1 VLFVIWMVEIGKDR
15 NMRMN
20 SNRGAAGLALLILV
34 SLAAPRARAI
44 PPDPDNAALLY
55 YQAFLSLAELSDG
68 ERKVIRAVA
77 KGEADSNDQARE
89 YIQKCRGAIE
99 FAEAATQVPTCNWGF
114 RFSQGFEALMPHLSQ
129 VRFLTF
135 VLAADV
141 RTRAVDGNYRGAL
154 ERCLLVDTL
163 ARQVGD
169 DTLVSY
175 LVSIAVRDSGH
186 RCMID
191 VISKASG
198 DASVLRWLKD
208 ELATRPAWKL
218 TPVRPLKIEMEIALD
233 AMQVGKIDALVRIA
247 AEDEQKRAEIRKMA
261 SEDVLA
267 QGRTLYSQ
275 RVSSMIRIMGSL
287 KPYEEVHA
295 QLEQLGSGL
304 DPNVPSSAIAGLMLP
319 AFSRVYTLGV
329 RTDAYV
335 NAARAGIEICL
346 QRAEAG
352 KLPTALPA
360 GLPKD
365 PFSGSDFQ
373 YERTD
378 SGFVLRC
385 QGKDLDKDVAEG
397 FKFVVK

>member
-1 VLFVIWMVEIGKDR
+1 
-15 NMRMN
+15 MN

-34 SLAAPRARAI
+34 SLWTPRARAI

-77 KGEADSNDQARE
+77 KGEADPNDRARE

-99 FAEAATQVPTCNWGF
+99 FAEAAAQVPTCNWGF
-114 RFSQGFEALMPHLSQ
+114 RFSQGFDALMPHLSQ

-135 VLAADV
+135 VLVADV

-233 AMQVGKIDALVRIA
+233 AMQVGKLDAFTRIVS
-247 AEDEQKRAEIRKMA
+247 EDEQTRAKILA
-261 SEDVLA
+261 AANEDVLA
-267 QGRTLYSQ
+267 RGRALYSQ
-275 RVSSMIRIMGSL
+275 CITAMLPILGSSL
-287 KPYEEVHA
+287 PYEQTHS
-295 QLEQLGSGL
+295 QLEQLSGGF
-304 DPNVPSSAIAGLMLP
+304 DPNDPAATFAGLMLP
-319 AFSRVYTLGV
+319 AINRVHTLGA
-329 RTDAYV
+329 RSEAYV
-335 NAARAGIEICL
+335 NAAAAGVEVCL
-346 QRAEAG
+346 QKINSG
-352 KLPTALPA
+352 KLPATLPA

-365 PFSGSDFQ
+365 PFSGQDFQ

-378 SGFVLRC
+378 DGFVLRC
-385 QGKDLDKDVAEG
+385 QGKDLDKDVMEG
-397 FKFVVK
+397 FQFVVK

>member
-1 VLFVIWMVEIGKDR
+1 
-15 NMRMN
+15 MRMN
-20 SNRGAAGLALLILV
+20 SGKRAAGLALLLLV
-34 SLAAPRARAI
+34 SLGAPRARAI

-55 YQAFLSLAELSDG
+55 YQAFLSLAELNDG

-77 KGEADSNDQARE
+77 QGEADPNDQARE

-99 FAEAATQVPTCNWGF
+99 FAEAAAQVPTCNWGF
-114 RFSQGFEALMPHLSQ
+114 RFSQGFDALMPQLAQARS
-129 VRFLTF
+129 LTI
-135 VLAADV
+135 VLLGDARIRAA
-141 RTRAVDGNYRGAL
+141 DGNYRGAL
-154 ERCLLVDTL
+154 ERCLLVDAF

-175 LVSIAVRDSGH
+175 LVSIAVRRLGY

-191 VISKASG
+191 VVGKASS
-198 DASVLRWLKD
+198 DASLLRWLRD
-208 ELATRPAWKL
+208 ELATSPGWKL

-233 AMQVGKIDALVRIA
+233 AMQVGKLDAFVRIA
-247 AEDEQKRAEIRKMA
+247 TEDEQKRAEMRKMA

-267 QGRTLYSQ
+267 QARSLYSQ
-275 RVSSMIRIMGSL
+275 RVSSMIRIMGSS

-304 DPNVPSSAIAGLMLP
+304 DPNVPSSAIAGVMLP
-319 AFSRVYTLGV
+319 AFSRVYTLGA
-329 RTDAYV
+329 RSEAHV
-335 NAARAGIEICL
+335 NAARAGVEVCL
-346 QRAEAG
+346 QKVNSG
-352 KLPTALPA
+352 KLPTTLPV

-365 PFSGSDFQ
+365 PFSGQDFR

-378 SGFVLRC
+378 DGFVLRC
-385 QGKDLDKDVAEG
+385 QGKDLDKDVAAG

>member
-1 VLFVIWMVEIGKDR
+1 
-15 NMRMN
+15 MN

-68 ERKVIRAVA
+68 ERRVIRAVA
-77 KGEADSNDQARE
+77 KGEADPNDRARE

-99 FAEAATQVPTCNWGF
+99 FAEAAAQVPTCNWGF
-114 RFSQGFEALMPHLSQ
+114 RFSQGFDALMPQLAH
-129 VRFLTF
+129 VRYLTF
-135 VLAADV
+135 VLVADA

-154 ERCLLVDTL
+154 ERCLLIDTL

-175 LVSIAVRDSGH
+175 LVSIAVRHSGH

-208 ELATRPAWKL
+208 ELATSPQWKL

-233 AMQVGKIDALVRIA
+233 AMQMGKLDAFARIA
-247 AEDEQKRAEIRKMA
+247 AEDEHERAKIRETA

-267 QGRTLYSQ
+267 QARALYSQ
-275 RVSSMIRIMGSL
+275 RITSVLQILGSSM
-287 KPYEEVHA
+287 PYEQAHA
-295 QLEQLGSGL
+295 QLEPLCGGF
-304 DPNVPSSAIAGLMLP
+304 DPNDPASALAGLMLP
-319 AFSRVYTLGV
+319 AISRVHTLGT
-329 RTDAYV
+329 RSEAYV
-335 NAARAGIEICL
+335 NAARAAVKICL
-346 QRAEAG
+346 QKAESG

-360 GLPKD
+360 SLPKD

-378 SGFVLRC
+378 DGFVLRC

-397 FKFVVK
+397 FKFVVR

>member
-1 VLFVIWMVEIGKDR
+1 
-15 NMRMN
+15 MRMN

-34 SLAAPRARAI
+34 SLWTPRARAI

-77 KGEADSNDQARE
+77 KGEADPNDRARE

-99 FAEAATQVPTCNWGF
+99 FAEAAAQVPTCNWGF
-114 RFSQGFEALMPHLSQ
+114 RFSQGFDALMPHLSQ

-135 VLAADV
+135 VLVADV

-208 ELATRPAWKL
+208 ELATGPAWKL

-233 AMQVGKIDALVRIA
+233 AMQVGKLDAFTRIVS
-247 AEDEQKRAEIRKMA
+247 EDEQTRAKILA
-261 SEDVLA
+261 AANEDVLA
-267 QGRTLYSQ
+267 RGRALYSQ
-275 RVSSMIRIMGSL
+275 CITAMLPILGSSL
-287 KPYEEVHA
+287 PYEQTHA
-295 QLEQLGSGL
+295 QLEQLSGGF
-304 DPNVPSSAIAGLMLP
+304 DPNDPAAMFAGLMLP
-319 AFSRVYTLGV
+319 AINRVHTLGA
-329 RTDAYV
+329 RSEAYV
-335 NAARAGIEICL
+335 NAAGAGVEICL
-346 QRAEAG
+346 QRAESG

-365 PFSGSDFQ
+365 PFSGLDFQ

-378 SGFVLRC
+378 DGFILRC

-397 FKFVVK
+397 FKFKVK

>member
-1 VLFVIWMVEIGKDR
+1 
-15 NMRMN
+15 MRMN

-34 SLAAPRARAI
+34 SLWAPRARAI

-55 YQAFLSLAELSDG
+55 YQAFLSLAELNDG

-77 KGEADSNDQARE
+77 KREADPNDQARE

-114 RFSQGFEALMPHLSQ
+114 RFSQGFDALMPHLSQ

-135 VLAADV
+135 VLVADA

-191 VISKASG
+191 VMSKASG

-233 AMQVGKIDALVRIA
+233 TMQVGKLDAFTRIVS
-247 AEDEQKRAEIRKMA
+247 EDEQTRAKILA
-261 SEDVLA
+261 AANEDVLA
-267 QGRTLYSQ
+267 RGRALYSQ
-275 RVSSMIRIMGSL
+275 CITAMLPILGSSL
-287 KPYEEVHA
+287 PYEQTHA
-295 QLEQLGSGL
+295 QLEQLSGGF
-304 DPNVPSSAIAGLMLP
+304 DPNDPAAMFARLMLP
-319 AFSRVYTLGV
+319 AINRVHTLGA
-329 RTDAYV
+329 RSEAYV
-335 NAARAGIEICL
+335 NAAVAGIEVCL
-346 QRAEAG
+346 QKVNSGE
-352 KLPTALPA
+352 LPTALPG

-365 PFSGSDFQ
+365 PFSGHDFQ
-373 YERTD
+373 YEQTD
-378 SGFVLRC
+378 NGFVLRC
-385 QGKDLDKDVAEG
+385 QGKDLDKDVAGG
-397 FKFVVK
+397 FKFTVK

>member
-1 VLFVIWMVEIGKDR
+1 M
-15 NMRMN
+15 
-20 SNRGAAGLALLILV
+20 ALLILV
-34 SLAAPRARAI
+34 SLWTPRARAI

-68 ERKVIRAVA
+68 ERRVIRAVA
-77 KGEADSNDQARE
+77 KGEADPNDRVRE

-99 FAEAATQVPTCNWGF
+99 LAEAAAQVPMCNWGL
-114 RFSQGFEALMPHLSQ
+114 RFSQGFDALMPQLAH
-129 VRFLTF
+129 VRHLTF
-135 VLAADV
+135 VLVADV
-141 RTRAVDGNYRGAL
+141 RTRAVDGNHRGAL

-208 ELATRPAWKL
+208 EMATRPAWKL

-233 AMQVGKIDALVRIA
+233 AMQVGKLDAFARIA
-247 AEDEQKRAEIRKMA
+247 AEDEHERAKIRETA

-267 QGRTLYSQ
+267 QARALYSQ
-275 RVSSMIRIMGSL
+275 RVTSVLQILGSSM
-287 KPYEEVHA
+287 PYEQAHA
-295 QLEQLGSGL
+295 QLEQLCGGF
-304 DPNVPSSAIAGLMLP
+304 DPNDPASAPASLMLP
-319 AFSRVYTLGV
+319 AISRVHTLGA
-329 RTDAYV
+329 RSEAYV
-335 NAARAGIEICL
+335 NAARAGVKICL
-346 QRAEAG
+346 QKAESG

-378 SGFVLRC
+378 DGFVLRC

-397 FKFVVK
+397 FKFTVK